1 MLAAMKA
8 MIFAAGIGSR
18 LGQLTQNTPK
28 CLMPLG
34 SGTILEH
41 VITRLKVA
49 GVTEVA
55 INLHHLPEQI
65 TQYLTQQQ
73 NFGLTVHLSHE
84 PALLNTGGGLKKVRE
99 VFTGEDAF
107 LVHNADIYCTHD
119 LTSLL
124 SDHRSQRAI
133 ATLGIMQRA
142 SKRGLYFDHSK
153 RLTGWTEET
162 ASSPDESDI
171 FAFSGISVCS
181 SEIFSYMDSR
191 DTFSIIETF
200 LAAARATGGVFGSLI
215 PSSGWVDIG
224 TPERLDALQKELRR
238 EK

>member
-1 MLAAMKA
+1 
-8 MIFAAGIGSR
+8 MIFAAGVGSR

-34 SGTILEH
+34 GGTILEH
-41 VITRLKVA
+41 VISRLKVA

-107 LVHNADIYCTHD
+107 LVHNADIYCTHG

-124 SDHRSQRAI
+124 SDHRSLKAV
-133 ATLGIMQRA
+133 ATLGVMQRA
-142 SKRGLYFDHSK
+142 SKRGLYIDRSK
-153 RLTGWTEET
+153 RLTGWTEEET
-162 ASSPDESDI
+162 LQPTESDI
-171 FAFSGISVCS
+171 YAFSGISVCS

-200 LAAARATGGVFGSLI
+200 LAAARATERVFGSLI

-224 TPERLDALQKELRR
+224 TPERLEVLQKELRD
-238 EK
+238 EKK